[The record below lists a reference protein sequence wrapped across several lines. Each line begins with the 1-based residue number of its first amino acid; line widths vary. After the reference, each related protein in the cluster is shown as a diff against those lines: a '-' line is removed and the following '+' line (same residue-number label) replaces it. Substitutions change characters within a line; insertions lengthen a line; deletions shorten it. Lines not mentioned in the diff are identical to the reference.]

1 MLWVHAATNI
11 LMITLDVAWW
21 VIALRLIKKPG
32 WRVLISLFMAAQTGA
47 MTLELFSHLT
57 RHFHLTRS
65 IIDLSVF
72 LPQYVLAT
80 IIIWHC
86 LALAGIAALGSI
98 FIGVRAIR
106 YLRKRKPAPPTP
118 ALVPIGA
125 RAVNRREF
133 LGTCAALAP
142 FAFTFGLAGVAAE
155 QLNHFRLRRMTV
167 SLPSLPPALDGL
179 TIAHVTDIHV
189 GAWTRGQ
196 VLLDMVKVTN
206 NLNADVIVMTGDLI
220 NYELTDLPEAIDL
233 LKGMQSRYGLWMV
246 EGNHDL
252 FDDGVEFESRVK
264 AAGLKLLLDESDVT
278 HIRGCPVQ
286 FFGLRWVDGVGDGN
300 YRDRLT
306 ALQMRGLMTQRQPD
320 AFPICL
326 AHHPHAFDA
335 AINVGLPLTLT
346 GHTHGGQLMLDKDT
360 GVGPMLFRYWSGLYQ
375 KDNCQLI
382 VSNGV
387 GNMFPIRINA
397 PAEIVH
403 LTLRCA

>member
-1 MLWVHAATNI
+1 
-11 LMITLDVAWW
+11 MITLDVAWW
-21 VIALRLIKKPG
+21 VIALRLVKKLF
-32 WRVLISLFMAAQTGA
+32 WRVLISLFMAALTGA
-47 MTLELFSHLT
+47 MTFGFFSHLA
-57 RHFHLTRS
+57 RHFHLARHS
-65 IIDLSVF
+65 VDLSVY

-80 IIIWHC
+80 IVIWHC
-86 LALAGIAALGSI
+86 LALPAIV
-98 FIGVRAIR
+98 GVGFTYICARAIR
-106 YLRKRKPAPPTP
+106 HFKKRKPAQP
-118 ALVPIGA
+118 APAFVSTGA
-125 RAVNRREF
+125 RTVNRREF

-142 FAFTFGLAGVAAE
+142 SAFTFGLAGVAAE
-155 QLNHFRLRRMTV
+155 QLNHFRLRRMRV

-179 TIAHVTDIHV
+179 TIAHITDIHV

-196 VLLDMVKVTN
+196 VLQDMVKMTN
-206 NLNADVIVMTGDLI
+206 NLNADVIAMTGDLI
-220 NYELTDLPEAIDL
+220 NYELSDLPQAIDL

-252 FDDGVEFESRVK
+252 FENGMEFEQRVK

-286 FFGLRWVDGVGDGN
+286 FFGLRWVEGLGA
-300 YRDRLT
+300 YRDRVT
-306 ALQMRGLMTQRQPD
+306 ALQMRGLITQRQPE
-320 AFPICL
+320 AFPIFL
-326 AHHPHAFDA
+326 AHHPHSFDA
-335 AINVGLPLTLT
+335 AVNVGLPLTLT
-346 GHTHGGQLMLDKDT
+346 GHTHGGQLMLDKSI